1 MKHTIKA
8 TIVLLILFVLTQI
21 IGVGVLAQYIDIEK
35 SAETGE
41 TVLYYEEYE
50 TTYITPPEVENESLS
65 FFYIIIPVAVGTI
78 FLLLIIKYAK
88 KRLWKAWFFLAVLI
102 MLIAAFSPFVRKIF
116 GDYGIYVTVFM
127 ALILTYYKVLK
138 KNIFIHNF
146 TELFIYG
153 GLAALFVPIL
163 NIISIT
169 VVFLLFAVYDAYAV
183 WKSKHM
189 IKMAEFQKSEKLFA
203 GLYFPYTKDKSYKKN
218 LGDDKAAVSKGRVKL
233 EKAGKNYVKYAPRE
247 AILGGGDCALPLLF
261 LGVVMKMTGS
271 IYLPFIIIATSSI
284 SLAALFLLG
293 EKNKYYPAIPFL
305 AVGCYIGLGIVML
318 VS

>member
-203 GLYFPYTKDKSYKKN
+203 GLYFPYAHGDNKNTSEKSKEKN
-218 LGDDKAAVSKGRVKL
+218 KTLITKGRLKA
-233 EKAGKNYVKYAPRE
+233 EKAEYAPRE

>member
-203 GLYFPYTKDKSYKKN
+203 GLYFPYAHGDNKNTSEKSKEKN
-218 LGDDKAAVSKGRVKL
+218 KTLITKGRLKA
-233 EKAGKNYVKYAPRE
+233 EKAEYAPRE

-305 AVGCYIGLGIVML
+305 AVGCYIGLGIIML
-318 VS
+318 IS